1 MDLENIKN
9 NFSNHFQAISNFDD
23 IKQFSTAEAIGFSL
37 KKYHAPNNKITM
49 MSCYFYLNDNDDIK
63 KLIINVYYGDE
74 SEDKDGV
81 RIRESFKINEPID
94 FSVDGYCYD
103 IVKNEF
109 FEKNKNKIEP
119 ITLSEIIRKVYQKH
133 TITTKKIKGF
143 FVRIK
148 LFFWRVAMVKL
159 FKFFTSILSSLLF
172 LITGDRYSFDPFWET
187 RKLNGKIISSRLM
200 KEPVKIEKS
209 EELKFFDY
217 TCRYWTIIFYSF
229 LHLSISIIFFYS
241 STPPV
246 FVYISKS
253 TFLGLC
259 YIMFSLWIVD
269 RVLPWLF
276 KKGIEETS
284 RIVTKF
290 LTRAIKV

>member
-9 NFSNHFQAISNFDD
+9 NFSNHFQAITNFDD
-23 IKQFSTAEAIGFSL
+23 IKQFSTTEAIGFSL
-37 KKYHAPNNKITM
+37 KKYYSQNNKITM
-49 MSCYFYLNDNDDIK
+49 MSCYFYLKDNGDNRD
-63 KLIINVYYGDE
+63 LIIKAYYGDE

-81 RIRESFKINEPID
+81 RIRDYFKINEPID
-94 FSVDGYCYD
+94 LSVDDYCYD

-109 FEKNKNKIEP
+109 FKKNKMEQIA
-119 ITLSEIIRKVYQKH
+119 LADIISIVYQKH
-133 TITTKKIKGF
+133 TITTKKIQGF
-143 FVRIK
+143 FVRAK
-148 LFFWRVAMVKL
+148 LFFWRVAMVEL

-200 KEPVKIEKS
+200 KDPVEIKKS

-229 LHLSISIIFFYS
+229 FHLLISIIFFYS
-241 STPPV
+241 NTPPI
-246 FVYISKS
+246 FIYISKS

-284 RIVTKF
+284 RMVTKF
-290 LTRAIKV
+290 LTRVIKV